1 MARRGVLFL
10 IVAIAALFTSGCSG
24 LSLLDAVT
32 ADGGY
37 TVEPDLAYGALPRQ
51 DVDIYRPLVPVDPN
65 RPVLVFFYGGSW
77 TWGDRASY
85 RFIGQSFAS
94 AGYVTVVA
102 DYRHYPEAR
111 FPGFI
116 EDGAAAVALV
126 ARHIPGSAGHIVVIG
141 HSSGAYIAAMLACD
155 RRYLD
160 AAGPGRQVLAGFIGV
175 AGPYDFEM
183 QGPIAELLASPDG
196 RPNMPITS
204 IDGHEPPALLVVAD
218 DDTLVPT
225 GNTDRFAARLKMR
238 GDRVQIRRFEG
249 TSHGRLV
256 ASLGTALPEF
266 APTERAD
273 VLAFLQAQQVQLAAA
288 P

>member
-1 MARRGVLFL
+1 MRLRRLARLPV
-10 IVAIAALFTSGCSG
+10 IALFMLLGGCSA
-24 LSLLDAVT
+24 LQLLDALT

-37 TVEPDLAYGALPRQ
+37 KRQADIAYGALPRQ
-51 DVDIYRPLVPVDPN
+51 KLDVYWPLTPAVPD

-77 TWGDRASY
+77 NSGERGDY

-204 IDGHEPPALLVVAD
+204 VDGHEPPALLVVAD

-225 GNTDRFAARLKMR
+225 GNTDRFAARLKML

-256 ASLGTALPEF
+256 ASLGTALPDF

>member
-1 MARRGVLFL
+1 
-10 IVAIAALFTSGCSG
+10 

-37 TVEPDLAYGALPRQ
+37 TVEPDIAYGTLPGQ
-51 DVDIYRPLVPVDPN
+51 FIDIYRPLGPVYSN

-77 TWGDRASY
+77 TSGDRGSY

-111 FPGFI
+111 FPGFV

-126 ARHIPGSAGHIVVIG
+126 ARYVPGAAGHIVVIG
-141 HSSGAYIAAMLACD
+141 HSSGAYIAAMVASD

-160 AAGPGRQVLAGFIGV
+160 AAGSGRAVLAGFIGV
-175 AGPYDFEM
+175 AGPYDFALN
-183 QGPIAELLASPDG
+183 GPVAQLLASPDG
-196 RPNMPITS
+196 RPNMPIAT
-204 IDGHEPPALLVVAD
+204 IDGHEPPSLLLVAV

-225 GNTDRFAARLKMR
+225 GNTDRFAARLTAL
-238 GDRVQIRRFEG
+238 GDEVQVLRYDG
-249 TSHGRLV
+249 PSHGRLV
-256 ASLGTALPEF
+256 AALGTALPDF
-266 APTERAD
+266 APTERTD
-273 VLAFLQAQQVQLAAA
+273 VLAFLQARQMESVGASRKEAPSPEERRFPAAMA
-288 P
+288 ATR

>member
-1 MARRGVLFL
+1 MHFL
-10 IVAIAALFTSGCSG
+10 GIALVALLTSGCSG

-32 ADGGY
+32 ADSGY
-37 TVEPDLAYGALPRQ
+37 TVEPDIAYGVLPRQ
-51 DVDIYRPLVPVDPN
+51 YVDIYRPLTPVDPD

-77 TWGDRASY
+77 TWGDRAGY

-102 DYRHYPEAR
+102 DYRHYPEAH
-111 FPGFI
+111 FPGFV
-116 EDGAAAVALV
+116 EDGAEAVALV
-126 ARHIPGSAGHIVVIG
+126 ARQIPNSAGHIIVIG

-175 AGPYDFEM
+175 AGPYDFELT
-183 QGPIAELLASPDG
+183 GPIAVLLASPDG

-204 IDGHEPPALLVVAD
+204 IDGHEPASLLVVAE

-225 GNTDRFAARLKMR
+225 GNTDRFAARLKAL
-238 GDRVQIRRFEG
+238 GDRVQIRRYEG

-256 ASLGTALPEF
+256 ASLGTALPDF
-266 APTERAD
+266 APTERGD
-273 VLAFLQAQQVQLAAA
+273 VLAFLQARQVQLAAA